1 MKPLDQVDYFKPVK
15 KLADIL
21 CQKTQSSDPLF
32 FRILVS
38 YYFVKVASMMRC
50 DIQTMDRGNVPVSMY
65 ALNLALSGHG
75 KGHST
80 NIVEEQVIQEF
91 TQRFREETWPEIST
105 RNLSILAATR
115 AAKKNGD
122 PDVELALVEAEFARL
137 GQLAFSF
144 DSGTTAAVK
153 QMRHKLL
160 MADAGSM
167 NMEIDEIGSNLLGNQ
182 EVLTTFLELFDIGK
196 VKQKLIKNTK
206 ENERSEEIDGRTP
219 TNMMLFGTPSKLLNG
234 SKVEEEFYSMLDTGY
249 ARRCVFG
256 YTKDSHKD
264 TSMTPQQVL
273 DVMMDPVSNGYLK
286 KLSHKLG
293 NLADIHNFDTVLTM
307 DTPVTLLVIEY
318 RLHCEKLAEKMTEF
332 DEMRKAE
339 CSHRYFKA
347 LKLSGMHAFIDG
359 SAKITED
366 HFMSAVKLVEDS
378 GKAFSLILKR
388 DMSHV
393 RLVKYIAGIGR
404 DVTHADITEDLPFY
418 KGTANARED
427 MLTLGIS
434 WGYSNNIIIKRLMRD
449 GIDFFRG
456 ESLNETDLDNMTVAY
471 SQDIATGYKSE
482 KVSWANM
489 TKLFTA
495 PGYHWINHHLVEPRR
510 NEDNCI
516 PGFDMIVIDV
526 DGGVAIKTAQ
536 MLLKNYT
543 YHLYTT
549 KRHTATEERFR
560 MIFPLNFHLKLD
572 AKDFKQFMDNFFEW
586 LPFDVDRQT
595 GQRAR
600 KWLSNP
606 TTVISHDGMLM
617 DTLPFIPKT
626 RKAIDRQALVASQ
639 SGLNN
644 LERWF
649 FANTEDGNRS
659 NQFIRFGYMLVD
671 MGFGIDEIRDKL
683 MSLNSRLPEKLDEI
697 EILNTILI
705 SVSKAIHARD
715 TKKTKP

>member
-1 MKPLDQVDYFKPVK
+1 MKSLDQVDYFKPVK

-38 YYFVKVASMMRC
+38 YYFTKIASMMRC
-50 DIQTMDRGNVPVSMY
+50 NIKTMDRGDIPVSMY
-65 ALNLALSGHG
+65 AVNLALSGHG

-91 TQRFREETWPEIST
+91 TMRFKEETWPEIST
-105 RNLSILAATR
+105 RNLNLIAAGR
-115 AAKKNGD
+115 SAKKGSD
-122 PDVELALVEAEFARL
+122 PDVELSLVEGEFANL

-160 MADAGSM
+160 MANAGSM

-182 EVLTTFLELFDIGK
+182 DVLTTFLELFDIGK

-206 ENERSEEIDGRTP
+206 ENTRNEEIDGRTP

-234 SKVEEEFYSMLDTGY
+234 SKVEDEFYSMLDTGY
-249 ARRCVFG
+249 ARRCIFG
-256 YTKDSHKD
+256 YTKNSHKN
-264 TSMTPQQVL
+264 TGLTPQQVL
-273 DVMMDPVSNGYLK
+273 DMMIDPTSSRYLK

-293 NLADIHNFDTVLTM
+293 NLADIHNFDSVLTLS
-307 DTPVTLLVIEY
+307 TKVTLLVIEY
-318 RLHCEKLAEKMTEF
+318 RLSCEKLAEKMPEF
-332 DEMRKAE
+332 DEMRRAE

-347 LKLSGMHAFIDG
+347 LKLAGMHAFIDG
-359 SAKITED
+359 SPDITED

-378 GKAFSLILKR
+378 GKAFALILKR

-393 RLVKYIAGIGR
+393 RLVKYIAAIGH

-418 KGTANARED
+418 KGTSNARED

-434 WGYSNNIIIKRLMRD
+434 WGYSNNIIIKRLIRD
-449 GIDFFRG
+449 GIEFFRG
-456 ESLNETDLDNMTVAY
+456 EALEEVNTDKMHVSY
-471 SQDIATGYKSE
+471 SQDIAVNYKNE
-482 KVSWANM
+482 IISWAQIV
-489 TKLFTA
+489 KLITA
-495 PGYHWINHHLVEPRR
+495 PGYHWINHHLTDPRR
-510 NEDNCI
+510 NEENCI

-526 DGGVAIKTAQ
+526 DNGVTIDTAQ
-536 MLLKNYT
+536 LLMKDYK
-543 YHLYTT
+543 YLLYPT
-549 KRHTATEERFR
+549 KRHTKTEQRFR
-560 MIFPLNFHLKLD
+560 MIFPVNYHLKLD
-572 AKDFKQFMDNFFEW
+572 AKDFKQFMSNFYDW

-595 GQRAR
+595 NQRAR
-600 KWLSNP
+600 KWLSNK
-606 TTVISHDGMLM
+606 TIVIDHDGEMM

-626 RKAIDRQALVASQ
+626 RKAIEQQSLVASQ
-639 SGLNN
+639 HGLNN

-649 FANTEDGNRS
+649 FSNTEEGNRS

-671 MGFGIDEIRDKL
+671 MGFNIADIRDKL
-683 MSLNSRLPEKLDEI
+683 MGLNSRLANKLDEV
-697 EILNTILI
+697 EILSTILV
-705 SVSKAIHARD
+705 SVGKAIHTRD
-715 TKKTKP
+715 TKKAKA